1 MRLKT
6 ARTFIRL
13 VIAEDDPLARKNI
26 VSVARQAGFSVVGEA
41 ASGPEAVSQ
50 TEALHPD
57 AVLMDIEMP
66 GYNGLEAA
74 RRIQSS
80 CPTPIIILTAHDSPD
95 LLSAGARAGAGAYI
109 LKPPLTADLACAISI
124 AMARHTDLLELKRL
138 VEQKE
143 LLVREV
149 YHRVA
154 NQMSVT
160 ASLLHLQAARIP
172 HSEAKA
178 ALLES
183 ENRVRAMAK
192 VHSILQGSASQTHI
206 PLGRYLSA
214 LASDLV
220 TGLRPDLQYLETV
233 QGAPQIVSSS
243 MAITCGLLV
252 HELVMN
258 CIRHAF
264 AIGQP
269 GMIELEL
276 TIPSEGRF
284 RLSIRDN
291 GKGLPPGFSLLS
303 PSSLGLMIVSA
314 LTRDLGGTVSAHATN
329 PGTKFTI
336 DFPVPPTQGVPS

>member
-1 MRLKT
+1 MKT

-13 VIAEDDPLARKNI
+13 VVAEDDPLTRKSI
-26 VSVARQAGFSVVGEA
+26 VSVARQAGYTVAGEA

-50 TEALHPD
+50 TETLHPD

-66 GYNGLEAA
+66 GFDGLEAA

-80 CPTPIIILTAHDSPD
+80 CPTPIIMITAHDSPD

-109 LKPPLTADLACAISI
+109 LKPPLPADLACAVSI

-154 NQMSVT
+154 NQMTVT
-160 ASLLHLQAARIP
+160 AALLHLQAARIP
-172 HSEAKA
+172 LSEAKA

-206 PLGRYLSA
+206 PLGHYLSA
-214 LASDLV
+214 LASDLIA
-220 TGLRPDLQYLETV
+220 GLRPDVDYRDTV
-233 QGAPQIVSSS
+233 AGAPQIVSSS

-264 AIGQP
+264 AVGQA
-269 GMIELEL
+269 GIIHLEL
-276 TIPSEGRF
+276 TTTEAGWF
-284 RLSIRDN
+284 WLSISDS
-291 GKGLPPGFSLLS
+291 GTGLPPGFSLQS
-303 PSSLGLMIVSA
+303 PSSLGLMIVST
-314 LTRDLGGTVSAHATN
+314 LTRDLGGTVSAITTN
-329 PGTKFTI
+329 PGARFI
-336 DFPVPPTQGVPS
+336 IEFPVPPNPGVTS